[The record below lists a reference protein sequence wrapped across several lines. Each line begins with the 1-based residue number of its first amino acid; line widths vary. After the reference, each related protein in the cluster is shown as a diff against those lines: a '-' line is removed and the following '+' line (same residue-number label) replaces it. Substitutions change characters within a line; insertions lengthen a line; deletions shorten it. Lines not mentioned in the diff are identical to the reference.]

1 MSIQDDTGAIAPA
14 KEPKMYAVFRN
25 GTRVSD
31 SEYDS
36 PTAARPEHD
45 YWANIVRR
53 WPDGSKLDI
62 RELYY
67 RRNNYNPSK

>member
-31 SEYDS
+31 SEYD
-36 PTAARPEHD
+36 